1 MDVQLGAAS
10 RAGLLE
16 KILDAQRRRLFDAF
30 MCFKQDNDSD
40 SVLDVE
46 AGSALQQDASY
57 LLAWS
62 DTRQRARITSCAI
75 EPALGGCSRHGNDA
89 QHATPKAALADRMK
103 YRRADGRLLPFADG
117 EFDWLFCADLIAP
130 AGGAVWQ
137 YELLSELAPDR
148 IPYRVAA
155 DALAACA
162 GLARFAQT
170 VRQRRVGLGNGIEF
184 TGCARLER
192 FGRASA
198 RQAARRSRAYP
209 AGRNQGAFF
218 SADSKRC
225 ASRTEKSRIV
235 STERLANKH
244 PAGANAGRVFVRAIG
259 NESGVVCASRFT
271 EHARRNDEPENQRIS
286 FCCRLTPSFAAPV

>member
-1 MDVQLGAAS
+1 LKNTLDVQLGAAS

-117 EFDWLFCADLIAP
+117 EFDWVFCADLIEHV
-130 AGGAVWQ
+130 GGAERQ
-137 YELLSELAPDR
+137 YELLSELA
-148 IPYRVAA
+148 RVARKGIFVTA
-155 DALAACA
+155 SNRWHPIEFHTALPLMHWLPAPVWRGLLKLCGKGGWASETALNLQDAPGLNGLAARLP
-162 GLARFAQT
+162 GKPHGE
-170 VRQRRVGLGNGIEF
+170 VGHIRLGGIKAHFFLQIRKDVLPE
-184 TGCARLER
+184 
-192 FGRASA
+192 
-198 RQAARRSRAYP
+198 QKKAA
-209 AGRNQGAFF
+209 
-218 SADSKRC
+218 
-225 ASRTEKSRIV
+225 
-235 STERLANKH
+235 
-244 PAGANAGRVFVRAIG
+244 
-259 NESGVVCASRFT
+259 
-271 EHARRNDEPENQRIS
+271 
-286 FCCRLTPSFAAPV
+286 